1 MKKFFHD
8 QRGFALFDTVL
19 LTLITSFAAMIL
31 LNAVP
36 RVKNPQSTLKLTA
49 LYVAEEQFA
58 QLESLAAA
66 GNLDAGS
73 YSFQGK
79 ADDLT
84 TKNAG
89 APIKFTVDT
98 QINNVSNNENL
109 RVVTVKVGWKFGGKD
124 FEITCERRMRVVPTT
139 QSS

>member
-8 QRGFALFDTVL
+8 QRGFALFETVL

-36 RVKNPQSTLKLTA
+36 RVKNPESTLKLTA

-58 QLESLAAA
+58 HLESFAAA
-66 GNLDAGS
+66 DNLNEGS
-73 YSFQGK
+73 YSFQGR
-79 ADDLT
+79 DEDLT
-84 TKNAG
+84 TENAG

-98 QINNVSNNENL
+98 QVINAGTNIC
-109 RVVTVKVGWKFGGKD
+109 RVTVKVSWTFGGKD
-124 FEITCERRMRVVPTT
+124 FEISCERMMRVVPTT
-139 QSS
+139 QSP

>member
-8 QRGFALFDTVL
+8 QRGFALFETVL

-36 RVKNPQSTLKLTA
+36 RAKNPQSTLKLTA

-58 QLESLAAA
+58 QLESLAAS

-98 QINNVSNNENL
+98 QVINAGTNIC
-109 RVVTVKVGWKFGGKD
+109 RVTVKVGWKFGGKD